1 MNPPDL
7 RYSKEHEWLRLESDD
22 IGVVG
27 ITEFAADSLGD
38 VVFVELPDVGAKL
51 VQFEKMGEIESV
63 KAVSDLFT
71 PVSGEV
77 LERNEQLE
85 DGPQLVNDSPFYF
98 GWMLRV
104 QISDRSEIDK
114 LLSAEEYDALISAE
128 EA

>member
-85 DGPQLVNDSPFYF
+85 DGPQLVNDFPFYF